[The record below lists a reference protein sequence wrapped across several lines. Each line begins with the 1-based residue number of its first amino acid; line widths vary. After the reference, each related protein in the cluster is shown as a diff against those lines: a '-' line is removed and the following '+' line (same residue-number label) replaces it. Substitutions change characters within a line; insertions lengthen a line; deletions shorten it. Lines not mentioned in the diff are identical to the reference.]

1 MKIFTLPNFITLGN
15 LICGMIGLR
24 LIGLGDLSSAAI
36 LIFVALILD
45 FFDGFVARLTNSHS
59 EIGKQ
64 LDSLADM
71 VSFGVL
77 PSFILFSLLEDQGWI
92 AFIGF
97 VPALFSALRL
107 AKFNIDERQSTSFF
121 GLPTPANAMTVA
133 SFPLIIGQNFIN
145 SQNLDLS
152 YFFIAYSIII
162 SFLLIAD
169 IPMMA
174 LKFKDFT
181 WASNK
186 VRYSF
191 LVASLLLILILRYAA
206 IPAILLFYTLLSIIY
221 KPKTD

>member
-1 MKIFTLPNFITLGN
+1 ML
-15 LICGMIGLR
+15 GLR
-24 LIGLGDLSSAAI
+24 LVALGDLSSAAI
-36 LIFVALILD
+36 LIFVALALD
-45 FFDGFVARLTNSHS
+45 FLDGFVARLTNSHS

-77 PSFILFSLLEDQGWI
+77 PSFILFALLENKGWI

-97 VPALFSALRL
+97 LPALFSALRL

-121 GLPTPANAMTVA
+121 GLPTPANAMTIA
-133 SFPLIIGQNFIN
+133 SFPLILDQNFIN
-145 SQNLDLS
+145 SQNLNIS
-152 YFFIAYSIII
+152 SFFIVYAVVI
-162 SFLLIAD
+162 SFLLMAD

-191 LVASLLLILILRYAA
+191 LGISLLLILILGYAA
-206 IPAILLFYTLLSIIY
+206 IPAILLIYTTISIIN
-221 KPKTD
+221 KSKSS